1 MNAKIKKNEYLI
13 FLIFLA
19 AAVFNMALK
28 IPPALSAG
36 TQEDGPARAS
46 RLTPLIP
53 YCKTVMIIPLDSRPA
68 NVLYPSLICKIAGF
82 EPLLPPAELMDNFKK
97 TADCEKIAEWMTA
110 NAGKADAFVISATM
124 LCYGGLVASRT
135 PEKHL
140 YQALKNLKHI
150 ENLKKIYPEKP
161 VFVYDIIQRLAV
173 TASSEKDLEYYN
185 LVRQWAILEDKIKTA
200 PEAGDAETHARV
212 RSQIP
217 QRVFDD
223 YMKARKRNNAVNVK
237 SVQMCA
243 AGRIDY
249 LVLGQD
255 DASKYG
261 IHKSEARALRNF
273 AQNIRLDGRYNIFP
287 GADEIDAVLIAR
299 LASFFYKI
307 KPKYRVVYPNAE
319 SARWIAP
326 YEDIEI
332 SENIKRHIE
341 VSGGRICDG
350 GETADIILALNAT
363 AENEIKRARDMNKI
377 TDKIAALVKEGKLV
391 AAADLSFANRSDTA
405 FVELL
410 SAKTDITELAAY
422 SAWNTAGN
430 KIGFALGQASARWHS
445 LNLKPNEP
453 GFSFS
458 VVENGRTFSPQT
470 PGSFKGAVPGG
481 LTAPAPAPR
490 DIFTDKLK
498 LHCARAH
505 YELLMLRFLK
515 DYSYKNFTMKQAEKF
530 IASAGADRFD
540 LKDKKDSVQDFVA
553 RSLAPY
559 AHKWF
564 ERFKGKHMKTSMEAD
579 SGEIS
584 RAYIKSL
591 ENLKITLP
599 WPRIFECEINYSFG
613 LDIQPVK

>member
-1 MNAKIKKNEYLI
+1 
-13 FLIFLA
+13 
-19 AAVFNMALK
+19 
-28 IPPALSAG
+28 
-36 TQEDGPARAS
+36 
-46 RLTPLIP
+46 LTPLIP

-110 NAGKADAFVISATM
+110 NAGKADAFVISATI

-150 ENLKKIYPEKP
+150 ENLKKKYPEKP

-307 KPKYRVVYPNAE
+307 KPKYRVVYPNSE

-341 VSGGRICDG
+341 VSGAGICEG

-363 AENEIKRARDMNKI
+363 AENEVKRARDMNKI

-430 KIGFALGQASARWHS
+430 KLGFALGQASARWHS
-445 LNLKPNEP
+445 LNLKPN
-453 GFSFS
+453 
-458 VVENGRTFSPQT
+458 
-470 PGSFKGAVPGG
+470 
-481 LTAPAPAPR
+481 APR

-540 LKDKKDSVQDFVA
+540 LKDKKGSVQDFVA